1 MINWLRLY
9 NTHSKFLKCVPNA
22 ERIRSFYYT
31 LEPKQLGRIPN
42 IKVQDKIIVV
52 MSHDSVDTKVD
63 WTICSKMKQSK
74 LMLINSPWRLTK
86 REKRTLVILKLFFS
100 PIIKS
105 VFLIKPWS
113 MRRWY
118 RHLVGFGR
126 KASSQLFEGVFQ
138 SENPRVG
145 GRGGEGQC
153 GRPEYSIHIATTAT
167 TRSVTRLD

>member
-1 MINWLRLY
+1 
-9 NTHSKFLKCVPNA
+9 
-22 ERIRSFYYT
+22 
-31 LEPKQLGRIPN
+31 
-42 IKVQDKIIVV
+42 
-52 MSHDSVDTKVD
+52 
-63 WTICSKMKQSK
+63 
-74 LMLINSPWRLTK
+74 LTK

-167 TRSVTRLD
+167 THSDDSFTNPSVDSGHIVFSNMFLQVNPIIILPPFNF